1 MIRDDEVYELTMA
14 RRELARKLR
23 DTTAALEDCRR
34 ALAELVRR
42 GEDPDLAHNVTGA
55 WTRLGVALQEGRDT
69 LHKANAFV
77 KVQKRP

>member
-1 MIRDDEVYELTMA
+1 MIRGDEVYELTMA

-23 DTTAALEDCRR
+23 NTTAALEDCRR

-42 GEDPDLAHNVTGA
+42 GEDPDLARNVAGA
-55 WTRLGVALQEGRDT
+55 WIRLGTALEEGRDA

>member
-1 MIRDDEVYELTMA
+1 MI
-14 RRELARKLR
+14 
-23 DTTAALEDCRR
+23 
-34 ALAELVRR
+34 
-42 GEDPDLAHNVTGA
+42 GA